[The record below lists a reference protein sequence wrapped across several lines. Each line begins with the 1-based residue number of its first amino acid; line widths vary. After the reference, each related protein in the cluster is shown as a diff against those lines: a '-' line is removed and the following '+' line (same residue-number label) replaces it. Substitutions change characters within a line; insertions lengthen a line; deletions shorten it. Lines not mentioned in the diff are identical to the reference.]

1 MKSKFRRLDLDRANM
16 TEQSKES
23 LYNYFVH
30 GLEPGSFMM
39 AVLSN
44 DLYDAAGRADFVN
57 INLLGEYA
65 KWLVNN
71 APYGSYG
78 DRDTVRGWLRKN
90 EHFEQFQKELVADRL
105 RTPESALND
114 PLF

>member
-1 MKSKFRRLDLDRANM
+1 M
-16 TEQSKES
+16 T
-23 LYNYFVH
+23 
-30 GLEPGSFMM
+30 

-44 DLYDAAGRADFVN
+44 DLYGACARADFTNIDLLQNYAGWIVN
-57 INLLGEYA
+57 H
-65 KWLVNN
+65 

-90 EHFEQFQKELVADRL
+90 EHFAQFQKQLVAERL